1 MEILA
6 PAGSPEL
13 LYAAIAAGADA
24 VYLGGEFF
32 SARKFAGNF
41 DNLQMKE
48 AVHLCHSRGIA
59 VYVTLNTLISD
70 NEIDKVKEYLRFLDS
85 IYIDGLLIQ
94 DLGIAYLANKIT
106 PNIPLHASTQMTV
119 SNLAGVQFLESLNFK
134 RVVLSRELSL
144 DEIEYIANN
153 CRAEIEIFVHGA
165 LCVSYSGQ
173 CLMSSFI
180 GGRSGNRGACAQPC
194 RMPYHLTDDMG
205 RPIKKESGRYIISL
219 KDMSGIQDI
228 ERIKK
233 SKVVSLK
240 IEGRMK
246 SPEYV
251 YDVVSSYRKALDQD
265 CCTGM
270 EETSQL
276 QKKLEKRFYRG
287 FTSAYYHDDI
297 GADMMT
303 SIIPGNRG
311 IMAGTIEKNNQYSF
325 FF

>member
-153 CRAEIEIFVHGA
+153 CRAEIEI
-165 LCVSYSGQ
+165 
-173 CLMSSFI
+173 
-180 GGRSGNRGACAQPC
+180 RNP
-194 RMPYHLTDDMG
+194 
-205 RPIKKESGRYIISL
+205 PI
-219 KDMSGIQDI
+219 
-228 ERIKK
+228 
-233 SKVVSLK
+233 
-240 IEGRMK
+240 
-246 SPEYV
+246 
-251 YDVVSSYRKALDQD
+251 
-265 CCTGM
+265 
-270 EETSQL
+270 
-276 QKKLEKRFYRG
+276 
-287 FTSAYYHDDI
+287 FT
-297 GADMMT
+297 
-303 SIIPGNRG
+303 
-311 IMAGTIEKNNQYSF
+311 
-325 FF
+325 